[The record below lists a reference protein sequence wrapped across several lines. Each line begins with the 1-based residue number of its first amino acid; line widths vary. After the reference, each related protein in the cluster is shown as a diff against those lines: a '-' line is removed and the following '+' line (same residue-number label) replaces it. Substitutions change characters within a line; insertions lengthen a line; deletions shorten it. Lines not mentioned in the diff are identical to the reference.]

1 MGLTPSHRM
10 ASFSRP
16 LGLEVDDARS
26 ALQTVL
32 LAILCLCIM
41 GVICS
46 LTTRSLHK
54 IILWFAPVNSMDV
67 PSHAFLSLRA
77 DVFSVLASV
86 GICIALLVLT
96 PNKQSATWVFTNV
109 TDGSGWGSKGFS
121 FLLGY
126 VATPLFVVSKAY

>member
-1 MGLTPSHRM
+1 MIGHTPSHRM
-10 ASFSRP
+10 ASFSHP
-16 LGLEVDDARS
+16 LGRKIDDPRN

-54 IILWFAPVNSMDV
+54 IILWFAPINSMDV
-67 PSHAFLSLRA
+67 PNHAYLIPRA
-77 DVFSVLASV
+77 HVFSVLASL

-96 PNKQSATWVFTNV
+96 PNKQNATWVFTNV

-121 FLLGY
+121 FLLGC
-126 VATPLFVVSKAY
+126 VATLQVSKAH